1 MARSNPK
8 EIFVIFD
15 KKVLDKECPFFQK
28 KPCYFKVFLSKTM
41 PNMPFFND
49 FELP

>member
-1 MARSNPK
+1 MARNNPK

-28 KPCYFKVFLSKTM
+28 NPVKVFLSKTM
-41 PNMPFFND
+41 PNVPFFND